1 MTETCYICWKRAV
14 GEAWSYTDDEWKPLC
29 RVCLDRENPD
39 KWEPYDEE
47 EDNEG

>member
-1 MTETCYICWKRAV
+1 MICQDCGCDGARALIED
-14 GEAWSYTDDEWKPLC
+14 GDDEWKPLC